1 MKLSFALT
9 KLWAIGL
16 LTGSVAVLEL
26 VFSLPAHAGCGTFSA
41 NGWSVDATTGE
52 PIDTFGTG
60 EVATC
65 GNTSSSFA
73 SFVQSD
79 IRFGWSICYQNCAD
93 GFQPNVLYVEV
104 GDTREAGE
112 TIDQGSASSDELCVQ
127 QSESQI
133 QYCWKPS

>member
-1 MKLSFALT
+1 MKLSFAFT
-9 KLWAIGL
+9 KLCVIGL
-16 LTGSVAVLEL
+16 FTGSMTALEL

-41 NGWSVDATTGE
+41 DGWTVDATTGE
-52 PIDTFGTG
+52 TIDTFGTG

-65 GNTSSSFA
+65 GNTYGSFE

-79 IRFGWSICYQNCAD
+79 NRFGWSICYQDCAD

-104 GDTREAGE
+104 NGIRETGE
-112 TIDQGSASSDELCVQ
+112 TIDQGEASSDGVCVQ